1 MRIYPSMGGGDFPLG
16 NFPLWGFLKPAKQDR
31 LNRRGKLELTQ
42 SENETEAVQI
52 GPTGGDS
59 NRLDNFRPLNLRTF
73 QISVDWTPPNFR

>member
-16 NFPLWGFLKPAKQDR
+16 NFPLRGFLKRAKQDR

-42 SENETEAVQI
+42 SEKETEAVQI

-59 NRLDNFRPLNLRTF
+59 NRLDKLIRFNLMR
-73 QISVDWTPPNFR
+73 QRSLHMPRLV